1 MAVIPFNREA
11 ILRRLSEE
19 PEWDVLVI
27 GGGSTGLGTALDAAS
42 RGYKTLLLEQSD
54 FAKGTSSRSTKLV
67 HGGVRYLAQG
77 NIRLVFEALRERGIL
92 LRNAPHVVSVQP
104 FVILCYSWWDRL
116 FYGTGLTLY
125 DLLAGRYSLGRTGWW
140 SRNNVLERMPT
151 AKPGNLK
158 GGIVYYDG
166 QFDDARLALN
176 IAQTCAEQGGTVLNY
191 VSVTNLTKDTD
202 GKVNGVIALDLE
214 SGQPYTLRTKAV
226 VNATGVYVDN
236 ILQLD
241 QPTQKLLVMP
251 SQGVHV
257 VLDKSFLPGDTA
269 LMIPKT
275 PDGRVLFAIPWQGH
289 VLVGTTDTPL
299 QQLSLEPVALDT
311 EINFILQTAGAYL
324 QKSPTRQEVLSVFA
338 GLRPLAAPGN
348 LTSTTKEISRS
359 HKLLVAPSG
368 LITITGGKWTTYRQ
382 MAEDTVNAAIQVAGL
397 PAIPCRTEK
406 LPIHGSV
413 AASTIPIPATAI
425 PGSTI
430 PNELAGYGSDA
441 TALQA
446 LMRSEP
452 ELAQKLHPDFGYT
465 LAEVVWAVR
474 HEMARTVED
483 VLARRLRVLFLNAR
497 AALEMAP
504 AVAALMARE
513 LQRDEAWQRAQIAA
527 FEILAQHYL
536 PQSME
541 KTALRAL

>member
-1 MAVIPFNREA
+1 MAVIPFTRQTM
-11 ILRRLSEE
+11 LRQLSEV

-104 FVILCYSWWDRL
+104 FVILCYSWWQRF

-140 SRNNVLERMPT
+140 SRKTVLERMPNV
-151 AKPGNLK
+151 KSENLK

-191 VSVTNLTKDTD
+191 VRVTGLTKDAN
-202 GKVNGVIALDLE
+202 GKVNGVEALDLE
-214 SGQPYTLRTKAV
+214 TAQPYSLRARAV
-226 VNATGVYVDN
+226 VNATGVYVDD
-236 ILQLD
+236 ILQFD
-241 QPTQKLLVMP
+241 QPARKPLVMP

-257 VLDKSFLPGDTA
+257 VLDRSFLPGNVA
-269 LMIPKT
+269 LMIPRT

-299 QQLSLEPVALDT
+299 HQLSLEPVALDA
-311 EINFILQTAGAYL
+311 EIDFILQTAGAYL
-324 QKSPTRQEVLSVFA
+324 QQPPTRQDVLSVFA
-338 GLRPLAAPGN
+338 GLRPLAAPDSLTGN
-348 LTSTTKEISRS
+348 TKEISRS

-382 MAEDTVNAAIQVAGL
+382 MAEDTVNAAIRVAGL
-397 PAIPCRTEK
+397 PAIPCLTER
-406 LPIHGSV
+406 LPIHG
-413 AASTIPIPATAI
+413 AI
-425 PGSTI
+425 PVAGI
-430 PNELAGYGSDA
+430 PMANSPTELARYGSDA
-441 TALQA
+441 AALQA
-446 LMRSEP
+446 LLQSEP
-452 ELAQKLHPDFGYT
+452 GLAQKLHPDFGYT
-465 LAEVVWAVR
+465 LAQVVWAVR

-483 VLARRLRVLFLNAR
+483 VLARRLRVLFLDAR
-497 AALEMAP
+497 AALAMAP
-504 AVAALMARE
+504 AVAGVLARE
-513 LQRDEAWQRAQIAA
+513 LNCDEVWQREQEAA
-527 FEILAQHYL
+527 FEMLARHYL
-536 PQSME
+536 PQATE
-541 KTALRAL
+541 KPALRAL

>member
-1 MAVIPFNREA
+1 MRQ
-11 ILRRLSEE
+11 LSDV
-19 PEWDVLVI
+19 PVWDVLVI
-27 GGGSTGLGTALDAAS
+27 GGGATGLGTALDAAS

-77 NIRLVFEALRERGIL
+77 NIRLVFEALRERGLL

-104 FVILCYSWWDRL
+104 FVILCYSWWQRF

-125 DLLAGRYSLGRTGWW
+125 DLLAGRYSLGRTAWW
-140 SRNNVLERMPT
+140 SRKTVLERMT
-151 AKPGNLK
+151 NIKSENLK

-176 IAQTCAEQGGTVLNY
+176 LAQTCAEQGATVLNY
-191 VSVTNLTKDTD
+191 VRVTGLTKDAE
-202 GKVNGVIALDLE
+202 GKVNGVEAVDLE
-214 SGQPYTLRTKAV
+214 SGQPYTLRARAV
-226 VNATGVYVDN
+226 VNATGVYVDE

-241 QPTQKLLVMP
+241 QPAQNPLVMP

-257 VLDKSFLPGDTA
+257 VLNKSFLPGDAA

-275 PDGRVLFAIPWQGH
+275 PDGRVLFAIPWQEH

-324 QKSPTRQEVLSVFA
+324 QKSPTRQDVLSVFA
-338 GLRPLAAPGN
+338 GLRPLAAPSS
-348 LTSTTKEISRS
+348 LTGSTKEISRS

-382 MAEDTVNAAIQVAGL
+382 MAEDTVNAAIRVAGL
-397 PAIPCRTEK
+397 PAIPCRTER
-406 LPIHGSV
+406 LPIHGAIPSL
-413 AASTIPIPATAI
+413 PIPVPNDPGGFAI
-425 PGSTI
+425 YS
-430 PNELAGYGSDA
+430 SDA

-446 LMRSEP
+446 LMQSEP
-452 ELAQKLHPDFGYT
+452 ELAHKLHPDFSYT

-474 HEMARTVED
+474 YEMARSVED
-483 VLARRLRVLFLNAR
+483 VLARRLRVLFLDAR
-497 AALEMAP
+497 AAQEMAP
-504 AVAALMARE
+504 VVAEVMALELNRE
-513 LQRDEAWQRAQIAA
+513 EVWQREQTAA
-527 FEILAQHYL
+527 FEMLVKHYL
-536 PQSME
+536 PQATE
-541 KTALRAL
+541 KPAVRSH

>member
-1 MAVIPFNREA
+1 MAAIPFTREA
-11 ILRRLSEE
+11 MLRQLSDV
-19 PEWDVLVI
+19 PVWDVLVI
-27 GGGSTGLGTALDAAS
+27 GGGATGLGTALDAAS

-77 NIRLVFEALRERGIL
+77 NIRLVFEALRERGLL

-104 FVILCYSWWDRL
+104 FVILCYSWWQRF

-125 DLLAGRYSLGRTGWW
+125 DLLAGRYSLGRTAWW
-140 SRNNVLERMPT
+140 SRKTVLERMT
-151 AKPGNLK
+151 NIKSENLK

-176 IAQTCAEQGGTVLNY
+176 LAQTCAEQGATVLNY
-191 VSVTNLTKDTD
+191 VRVTGLTKDAE
-202 GKVNGVIALDLE
+202 GKVNGVEAVDLE
-214 SGQPYTLRTKAV
+214 SGQPYTLRARAV
-226 VNATGVYVDN
+226 VNATGVYVDE

-241 QPTQKLLVMP
+241 QPAQNPLVMP

-257 VLDKSFLPGDTA
+257 VLNKSFLPGDAA

-275 PDGRVLFAIPWQGH
+275 PDGRVLFAIPWQEH

-324 QKSPTRQEVLSVFA
+324 QKSPTRQDVLSVFA
-338 GLRPLAAPGN
+338 GLRPLAAPSS
-348 LTSTTKEISRS
+348 LTGSTKEISRS

-382 MAEDTVNAAIQVAGL
+382 MAEDTVNAAIRVAGL
-397 PAIPCRTEK
+397 PAIPCRTER
-406 LPIHGSV
+406 LPIHGAIPSL
-413 AASTIPIPATAI
+413 PIPVPNDPGGFAI
-425 PGSTI
+425 YS
-430 PNELAGYGSDA
+430 SDA

-446 LMRSEP
+446 LMQSEP
-452 ELAQKLHPDFGYT
+452 ELAHKLHPDFSYT

-474 HEMARTVED
+474 YEMARSVED
-483 VLARRLRVLFLNAR
+483 VLARRLRVLFLDAR
-497 AALEMAP
+497 AAQEMAP
-504 AVAALMARE
+504 VVAEVMALELNRE
-513 LQRDEAWQRAQIAA
+513 EVWQREQTAA
-527 FEILAQHYL
+527 FEMLVKHYL
-536 PQSME
+536 PQATE
-541 KTALRAL
+541 KPAVRSH

>member
-1 MAVIPFNREA
+1 MRQ
-11 ILRRLSEE
+11 LSDV
-19 PEWDVLVI
+19 PAWDVLVI
-27 GGGSTGLGTALDAAS
+27 GGGATGLGTALDAAS
-42 RGYKTLLLEQSD
+42 RGYRTLLFEQSD

-67 HGGVRYLAQG
+67 HGGVRYLVQG

-104 FVILCYSWWDRL
+104 FVLLCYTWWQRF

-125 DLLAGRYSLGRTGWW
+125 DLLAGRYSLGRTAWW
-140 SRNNVLERMPT
+140 SRKTVLERMT
-151 AKPGNLK
+151 NIKSENLK

-176 IAQTCAEQGGTVLNY
+176 IAQTCAEQGATVLNY
-191 VSVTNLTKDTD
+191 VRVTGLTKDAQ
-202 GKVNGVIALDLE
+202 GKVNGVEALDIE
-214 SGQPYTLRTKAV
+214 TSQSYTLRAKAV
-226 VNATGVYVDN
+226 VNATGVYVDD

-241 QPTQKLLVMP
+241 KPTKKPLVMP

-257 VLDKSFLPGDTA
+257 VLHKSFLPGDTA

-299 QQLSLEPVALDT
+299 QQLSLEPVALGI
-311 EINFILQTAGAYL
+311 EIDFILQTAGAYL
-324 QKSPTRQEVLSVFA
+324 QKSPTRQDVLSVFA
-338 GLRPLAAPGN
+338 GLRPLAAPSN
-348 LTSTTKEISRS
+348 LTGSTKEISRS
-359 HKLLVAPSG
+359 HKLLVAPSW

-382 MAEDTVNAAIQVAGL
+382 MAENAVNAAIRVAGL

-406 LPIHGSV
+406 LAIHG
-413 AASTIPIPATAI
+413 AI
-425 PGSTI
+425 PSSAI
-430 PNELAGYGSDA
+430 PVSDNPSALAIYGSDA

-446 LMRSEP
+446 LMQSEH
-452 ELAQKLHPDFGYT
+452 ELAHKLHPDFCYT

-474 HEMARTVED
+474 YEMARSVED
-483 VLARRLRVLFLNAR
+483 VLARRLRVLFLDAR

-504 AVAALMARE
+504 LVAEVMARE
-513 LQRDEAWQRAQIAA
+513 LNRDEVWRREQIAA
-527 FEILAQHYL
+527 FEMLGRHYL
-536 PQSME
+536 PRVTE
-541 KTALRAL
+541 KPAMRAH

>member
-1 MAVIPFNREA
+1 MPAIPFNREA
-11 ILRRLSEE
+11 MLRQLAEV
-19 PEWDVLVI
+19 PKWDVLVI

-77 NIRLVFEALRERGIL
+77 NIRLVFEALRERGLL

-104 FVILCYSWWDRL
+104 FVIPCYSWWQRF

-125 DLLAGRYSLGRTGWW
+125 DLLAGRYSLGRTSWW
-140 SRNNVLERMPT
+140 SRKTVFEQMPT
-151 AKPGNLK
+151 IKSENLK

-191 VSVTNLTKDTD
+191 VRVTGLMKGAD
-202 GKVNGVIALDLE
+202 GKVTGVEAQEVE
-214 SGQPYTLRTKAV
+214 SGQPYTLKAKAV
-226 VNATGVYVDN
+226 VNATGVYVDK
-236 ILQLD
+236 ILQFD
-241 QPTQKLLVMP
+241 QPDQKPLVMP

-269 LMIPKT
+269 MMIPET
-275 PDGRVLFAIPWQGH
+275 PDGRVLFAIPWQGQ

-299 QQLSLEPVALDT
+299 QELSLEPVALDA

-324 QKSPTRQEVLSVFA
+324 LKAPTRQDVLSVHA
-338 GLRPLAAPGN
+338 GLRPLAAPDSKTGN
-348 LTSTTKEISRS
+348 TKEISRS
-359 HKLLVAPSG
+359 HKLLVASSG

-382 MAEDTVNAAIQVAGL
+382 MAEETVNEAIQVAGL
-397 PAIPCRTEK
+397 PDKTCITKKLAIHGAIPERSGWSSS
-406 LPIHGSV
+406 LP
-413 AASTIPIPATAI
+413 
-425 PGSTI
+425 PGLS
-430 PNELAGYGSDA
+430 AYGSDA
-441 TALQA
+441 PDLQA
-446 LMRSEP
+446 LTQSEP
-452 ELAQKLHPDFGYT
+452 ELAQKLHPDFSYT

-483 VLARRLRVLFLNAR
+483 VLARRLRVLFLDAR

-504 AVAALMARE
+504 VVATVLARE
-513 LQRDEAWQRAQIAA
+513 LNHDEVWQREQVAA
-527 FEILAQHYL
+527 FELLAKYYL
-536 PQSME
+536 PQATE
-541 KTALRAL
+541 KSAVRAL